1 VSDEQAAPAI
11 ELHWQPAEL
20 RDAVASV
27 TAAVPPG
34 WSYLWPNFKVAD
46 AVLAMPEM
54 QAVRSA
60 LRNLYDTRV
69 RECGYGAA
77 HEWLRALNLPLSVIA
92 WVLEGEQ

>member
-1 VSDEQAAPAI
+1 MS
-11 ELHWQPAEL
+11 EL
-20 RDAVASV
+20 RDAIAGVV
-27 TAAVPPG
+27 YVNTTRAADYYEEAKE
-34 WSYLWPNFKVAD
+34 SAD

-54 QAVRSA
+54 QAIRKA
-60 LRNLYDTRV
+60 LRNMYDTRV

>member
-1 VSDEQAAPAI
+1 MS
-11 ELHWQPAEL
+11 EL
-20 RDAVASV
+20 RDAIAFDALDDVAV
-27 TAAVPPG
+27 DCMAHCYGGTYDKREA
-34 WSYLWPNFKVAD
+34 AD

-54 QAVRSA
+54 QSIRKA
-60 LRNLYDTRV
+60 LRNMYDTRV